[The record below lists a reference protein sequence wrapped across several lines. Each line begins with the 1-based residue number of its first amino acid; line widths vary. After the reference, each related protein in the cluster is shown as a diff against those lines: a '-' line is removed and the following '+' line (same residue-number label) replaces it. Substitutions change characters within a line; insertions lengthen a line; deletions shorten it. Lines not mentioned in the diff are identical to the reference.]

1 MSFILFKL
9 PKNLEFQ
16 FNFSISGYGQKDRI
30 ILIAQPAIDTSG
42 ESTNHKIC
50 VHFLH
55 QKKVRKTYCCFLS
68 FMILR
73 KKEIRI
79 VGRLFVKSSGKPIDI
94 LSKLN
99 EMAGFAPDEEEIE
112 LFEGDWLR

>member
-1 MSFILFKL
+1 M
-9 PKNLEFQ
+9 
-16 FNFSISGYGQKDRI
+16 YR
-30 ILIAQPAIDTSG
+30 
-42 ESTNHKIC
+42 IC

-112 LFEGDWLR
+112 LFEVCLSNYRMLRKALI